1 MYSVYAIAQKLTLE
15 CNLEELK
22 PLFTMVV
29 LEIKLRLAA
38 KCLYLLT
45 HFIGL
50 GSFLVFSQALS
61 RCWSKLSSYTRVR
74 TNYTLNSITGT

>member
-15 CNLEELK
+15 YNLEELK

-38 KCLYLLT
+38 KYLYLLT
-45 HFIGL
+45 HFVSL
-50 GSFLVFSQALS
+50 GSF
-61 RCWSKLSSYTRVR
+61 
-74 TNYTLNSITGT
+74 